1 MAEKKETKE
10 GKEVEIKNESEKE
23 NKEVKE
29 EEEVQNETQNI
40 NTKKKKWLSLR
51 HFRVFG
57 FALVFLG
64 IIVCAL
70 LTFIFVTKYLE
81 FTQKEEEKTTAENT
95 QPSMTVTVTDDEN
108 VIINVVKES
117 TPSVVSIAIS
127 QVRLKRGQGLVD
139 EVSNIG
145 TGFIVD
151 PNGIIVTNQH
161 VVSDT
166 TAKYKVITSDGTEY
180 ETVEILRDDGN
191 DIAILKID
199 AKNLKALELGDSDRL
214 MVGQTV
220 IAIGT
225 PLGEYAGS
233 VTTGVISGLGRSVTA
248 SSGWFDSTTKVYENV
263 IQTDAAVNPGN
274 SGGPLI
280 NSQGKVIGINFA
292 TTANADNIS
301 FALPINVVKQR
312 LSEYRTYGK
321 FIKPYIGI
329 SYQMISEYEALYYTD
344 VVAGAL
350 VMNVDPQGPASK
362 ADIKRGD
369 IITKVNGKELKQS
382 LAYEIQS
389 HKVGEEITLEV
400 WREGKTF
407 TVKVTL
413 AQAE

>member
-1 MAEKKETKE
+1 MEEKKEKL
-10 GKEVEIKNESEKE
+10 EIKNEKSKDTKEGEVVEKIE
-23 NKEVKE
+23 NVKPKKE
-29 EEEVQNETQNI
+29 
-40 NTKKKKWLSLR
+40 KWLKLK

-57 FALVFLG
+57 FALIFLG
-64 IIVCAL
+64 LVVCIL
-70 LTFIFVTKYLE
+70 LTVIFFTKYFE
-81 FTQKEEEKTTAENT
+81 FAQNNNGNNT
-95 QPSMTVTVTDDEN
+95 GNTEQSPIVTVTDDEN
-108 VIINVVKES
+108 VIINVVKQS

-127 QVRLKRGQGLVD
+127 QVTLKRGQGLVD
-139 EVSNIG
+139 EISNIG

-151 PNGIIVTNQH
+151 PNGIIITNQH

-166 TAKYKVITSDGTEY
+166 TAKYKVITNDGTEY
-180 ETVEILRDDGN
+180 EAVEILRDDGN

-199 AKNLKALELGDSDRL
+199 AKNLKALKLGDSNNL
-214 MVGQTV
+214 LVGQTV

-225 PLGEYAGS
+225 PLGEYSGS
-233 VTTGVISGLGRSVTA
+233 VTTGVISGIGRSVTA

-280 NSQGKVIGINFA
+280 NTQGNVIGINFA

-301 FALPINVVKQR
+301 FALPINIVKQR
-312 LSEYRTYGK
+312 LEEYRAYGK

-344 VVAGAL
+344 VVPGAL
-350 VMNVDPQGPASK
+350 VMNIDPNGPASK

-369 IITKVNGKELKQS
+369 IITKVNGKELSQS

-389 HKVGEEITLEV
+389 HKVGEELSLEI
-400 WREGKTF
+400 WRDGKTL
-407 TVKVTL
+407 TVKIIL
-413 AQAE
+413 AQAK

>member
-1 MAEKKETKE
+1 MEEKKEKL
-10 GKEVEIKNESEKE
+10 EIKNEKSKDTKEGEVVEKIE
-23 NKEVKE
+23 NVKPKKE
-29 EEEVQNETQNI
+29 
-40 NTKKKKWLSLR
+40 KWLKLK

-57 FALVFLG
+57 FALIFLG
-64 IIVCAL
+64 LVVCIL
-70 LTFIFVTKYLE
+70 LTVIFFTKYFE
-81 FTQKEEEKTTAENT
+81 FAQNNNGNNT
-95 QPSMTVTVTDDEN
+95 GNIEQSPIVTVTDDEN
-108 VIINVVKES
+108 VIINVVKQS

-127 QVRLKRGQGLVD
+127 QVTLKRGQGLVD
-139 EVSNIG
+139 EISNIG

-151 PNGIIVTNQH
+151 PNGIIITNQH

-166 TAKYKVITSDGTEY
+166 TAKYKVITNDGTEY
-180 ETVEILRDDGN
+180 EAVEILRDDGN

-199 AKNLKALELGDSDRL
+199 AKNLKALKLGDSNNL
-214 MVGQTV
+214 LVGQTV

-225 PLGEYAGS
+225 PLGEYSGS
-233 VTTGVISGLGRSVTA
+233 VTTGVISGIGRSVTA

-280 NSQGKVIGINFA
+280 NTQGNVIGINFA

-301 FALPINVVKQR
+301 FALPINIVKQR
-312 LSEYRTYGK
+312 LEEYRAYGK

-344 VVAGAL
+344 VVPGAL
-350 VMNVDPQGPASK
+350 VMNIDPNGPASK

-369 IITKVNGKELKQS
+369 IITKVNGKELSQS

-389 HKVGEEITLEV
+389 HKVGEELSLEI
-400 WREGKTF
+400 WRDGKTL
-407 TVKVTL
+407 TVKIIL
-413 AQAE
+413 AQAK